1 MGKGVPGD
9 SAATR
14 GLLNRVSA
22 AYNSLGKMEKE
33 RVAQRIHPPT
43 PSVCPTARKTLPG
56 SLCVFFCLFL
66 GFSFWFCF
74 FVVVLSIK
82 AHLEG
87 TNTLQGC
94 QGWALNSPQKALLQ
108 VTQWELVALTPP
120 QTQRHRGEQR
130 PQPGLRGAVVFKC
143 PQGREKKK
151 REGKKI
157 PGNKQNKSSSP
168 SQNREKI
175 ARDLGRE
182 AVYYSRGICCQ
193 FRQLDNF
200 PFSAHK

>member
-1 MGKGVPGD
+1 MLRRCSPLLPDFSGLMPFASHGNEIRRLGGFCRMGKGVPGD

-74 FVVVLSIK
+74 FCCCFKYQGSSGGYKYPAGLSGVGFEFTPK
-82 AHLEG
+82 GSTSSDTMGAGG
-87 TNTLQGC
+87 TDT
-94 QGWALNSPQKALLQ
+94 STDPE
-108 VTQWELVALTPP
+108 T
-120 QTQRHRGEQR
+120 
-130 PQPGLRGAVVFKC
+130 
-143 PQGREKKK
+143 
-151 REGKKI
+151 
-157 PGNKQNKSSSP
+157 
-168 SQNREKI
+168 
-175 ARDLGRE
+175 
-182 AVYYSRGICCQ
+182 
-193 FRQLDNF
+193 
-200 PFSAHK
+200 